1 MKKHGCHNVYW
12 CYPVKRELSKVVKI
26 ASNQLNSEVT
36 YNNYYVRLCFTM
48 VHKVVH
54 IDHDGLFLAQKPL
67 KQMHHHLQLLTDVH
81 HVMGA
86 NCTMCEPWHQNCVM
100 VVPSQDGARTIG
112 KLVQWLPHCECK
124 DMIMKKGIVVG
135 KTKGPMMAFLKDM
148 RLYLQQFWN
157 SFCLMT
163 YENALL
169 FHNSMQGF

>member
-1 MKKHGCHNVYW
+1 
-12 CYPVKRELSKVVKI
+12 
-26 ASNQLNSEVT
+26 
-36 YNNYYVRLCFTM
+36 
-48 VHKVVH
+48 
-54 IDHDGLFLAQKPL
+54 
-67 KQMHHHLQLLTDVH
+67 
-81 HVMGA
+81 
-86 NCTMCEPWHQNCVM
+86 M